1 MFQSVGTQD
10 RRIAGGLIG
19 FNGRC
24 AGFDERVGEERDG
37 VRAGGGGAGEV
48 CEELGG
54 EEVRGEGLAFGSC

>member
-24 AGFDERVGEERDG
+24 AGFDESVGEERDG

-48 CEELGG
+48 REELGG
-54 EEVRGEGLAFGSC
+54 EEV